1 MFYETYKSPVGPIT
15 LTSEGAG
22 LTSLHTGK
30 FRIPAGWK
38 RDPKMFRDVVR
49 QLDDYF
55 AGKLNKF
62 DVPLDL
68 KGTAFQLK
76 VWNAML
82 DIPHGGTMSYGELAR
97 RIGYPKAAR
106 AVGQASGRNPVAII
120 VPCHRVV
127 GSNGSLTGYGGGLP
141 RKAALL
147 DLEKPKP
154 R

>member
-1 MFYETYKSPVGPIT
+1 MFYETYPGPLGPIT

-22 LTSLHTGK
+22 LTGLHQGK
-30 FRIPAGWK
+30 FNKPRGWRK
-38 RDPKMFRDVVR
+38 NPEVFRDVVR
-49 QLDDYF
+49 QLDRYF
-55 AGKLNKF
+55 AGKLDKF
-62 DVPLDL
+62 EVPLDL

-82 DIPHGGTMSYGELAR
+82 DIPYGQTISYAELAR
-97 RIGYPKAAR
+97 RIGFPKAAR

-127 GSNGSLTGYGGGLP
+127 GSNGTLTGYGGGLE

-147 DLEKPKP
+147 ELE
-154 R
+154 RR

>member
-1 MFYETYKSPVGPIT
+1 MFYETYSSPVGQIT

-22 LTSLHTGK
+22 LTGLHTGK
-30 FRIPAGWK
+30 TRIPAGW
-38 RDPKMFRDVVR
+38 RRNPKMFRDVVR
-49 QLDDYF
+49 QLDRYF
-55 AGKLNKF
+55 SGKLDKF
-62 DVPLDL
+62 EVALDL

-82 DIPHGGTMSYGELAR
+82 DIPHGGTQSYGELAR

-127 GSNGSLTGYGGGLP
+127 GSNGSLTGYGGGLD
-141 RKAALL
+141 RKRWLLQHEGALL
-147 DLEKPKP
+147 V
-154 R
+154 

>member
-1 MFYETYKSPVGPIT
+1 MFYETYSSPVGPIT
-15 LTSEGAG
+15 LTSEGTG
-22 LTSLHTGK
+22 LTGLHTGK
-30 FRIPAGWK
+30 FRIPAGWQRK
-38 RDPKMFRDVVR
+38 PEMFKQAVL
-49 QLDDYF
+49 QLDRYF
-55 AGKLNKF
+55 AGKLERF

-82 DIPHGGTMSYGELAR
+82 DIPHGETLSYGELAQ
-97 RIGYPKAAR
+97 RIGFPKAAR

-127 GSNGSLTGYGGGLP
+127 GSNGSLTGYGGGLE

-147 DLEKPKP
+147 DLEK
-154 R
+154 RVT